1 MNSKFEEI
9 QSRKI
14 NRTICIGLGGTGRDV
29 LMRIRRLIVDRYGD
43 FKQLPVISFVHIDT
57 DKATSNITGLRT
69 GNTYHGVDLRFS
81 DAEKVAATMTR
92 SEVDNLTK
100 ELSRRASNYD
110 GSPGVYKNIES
121 WFPPQLLKNLKAID
135 EGAQAI
141 RPVGRLAFFHNYR
154 KIKAAI
160 ESAEQRTRG
169 HEGFM
174 IQKGWSV
181 ENKLNIF
188 VVGSLCG
195 GTGSGVFL
203 DVAYC
208 LRQMYGNDGAQIVG
222 YLIIS
227 PELYGNAPD
236 KNANAYAALKELNYY
251 ATAGGQLLKQNTTC
265 KI

>member
-1 MNSKFEEI
+1 MQKANFEEN

-69 GNTYHGVDLRFS
+69 GNFYHGVDLRFS

-92 SEVDNLTK
+92 SQVDNMVK
-100 ELSRRASNYD
+100 ELNRRSSNYE
-110 GSPGVYKNIES
+110 GSPGVYKNIQA

-135 EGAQAI
+135 EGVQAI

-160 ESAEQRTRG
+160 ESAEKRTRG
-169 HEGFM
+169 HNAVLLR
-174 IQKGWSV
+174 KGLGV
-181 ENKLNIF
+181 EDKLNIF

-195 GTGSGVFL
+195 GTGSGIFL
-203 DVAYC
+203 EDV
-208 LRQMYGNDGAQIVG
+208 
-222 YLIIS
+222 
-227 PELYGNAPD
+227 
-236 KNANAYAALKELNYY
+236 
-251 ATAGGQLLKQNTTC
+251 
-265 KI
+265 